1 MELKIEIGY
10 DQVVDIIKQ
19 LPINQVARL
28 LVDTKGILEQ
38 QKNPLKDITS
48 FQQFLLSAPTMSEK
62 EYDIFLENRKLF
74 NQWRTK

>member
-48 FQQFLLSAPTMSEK
+48 F
-62 EYDIFLENRKLF
+62 
-74 NQWRTK
+74 